1 MFRREPRGERGG
13 KPFKAIPFCPVRRVL
28 LREVRVQSVVSQSS
42 CQGETGRFL
51 SAAGVFADS
60 FDSFYTCLVIKLFC
74 FHFLNRLEWEPVATR
89 VNVKMSSSIR

>member
-13 KPFKAIPFCPVRRVL
+13 KPFKAIHFCPVRRVL

-42 CQGETGRFL
+42 MSGRN
-51 SAAGVFADS
+51 GVVFERRGCFS
-60 FDSFYTCLVIKLFC
+60 QTVSTPFTPVPSYLFC